1 MPVYNSKLLNTQNN
15 LLFEN
20 LTEFYKKPEHFQQF
34 LFYIHGESVVSLRII
49 DWFVTNYAKQYY
61 TVYEITERSSRFKV
75 YDEYKQKLRAYSK
88 RRFDPFCRWERI
100 QITDGNGNMIETT
113 IGQMNFFKWAIENH
127 ILDYIHANYDSIE
140 KDMVTRNSSTKH
152 RNGSMRS
159 DTTETTVESLDSI
172 GADSMDSNENMLSAN
187 KTRKRRQEL
196 SVSAC
201 KCIKK
206 ETVNI
211 LVKF

>member
-1 MPVYNSKLLNTQNN
+1 MPVYNSKSLNTQNN

-20 LTEFYKKPEHFQQF
+20 LTEFYKNPEHFKQF

-61 TVYEITERSSRFKV
+61 TVYLMDDTGSRFKV

-100 QITDGNGNMIETT
+100 QIPDGAGNMIETT

-127 ILDYIHANYDSIE
+127 ILDFIHANYDSIE
-140 KDMVTRNSSTKH
+140 KDMITRNSSTKH

-159 DTTETTVESLDSI
+159 DTTETTVESMDSI
-172 GADSMDSNENMLSAN
+172 GSVSIESTDSAISMN

-201 KCIKK
+201 KCIKT

-211 LVKF
+211 LVRF